1 VTDVDRTD
9 DALPG
14 GLRSGVLVDGDGNLL
29 GVEAASSRPEQAP
42 VTDAVVEAVEIPEPE
57 PDVWSEATVGFTSGP
72 LALRA
77 LRWIVAIAGG
87 LIAAYAVLLSDPPNL
102 VTHAW
107 IALALFVPVL
117 TLIDAETRY
126 LPNALVYPAGII
138 VALGALSG
146 VMSTGEWGSLAVA
159 LACAVMG
166 LLFYGTIWFLAPA
179 GGLGFGDVRLAFV
192 LGLALGLHGFYLA
205 AAAIVVVA
213 PLISVAFVAL
223 IAVRNFLTGRGAPDG
238 VPFGPGMLLS
248 ALVLML
254 AEGHVPVLI

>member
-1 VTDVDRTD
+1 MTDADQTN

-14 GLRSGVLVDGDGNLL
+14 GLRSGVLVDGDGSLL
-29 GVEAASSRPEQAP
+29 GAEAISSRPEQDP
-42 VTDAVVEAVEIPEPE
+42 TTDTVDVSEPE
-57 PDVWSEATVGFTSGP
+57 PDVWAEATAGFTSGP

-77 LRWIVAIAGG
+77 LRWVVATAGG
-87 LIAAYAVLLSDPPNL
+87 LLAAYAVLLSDPPNL

-126 LPNALVYPAGII
+126 LPNALVYPAGIL

-146 VMSTGEWGSLAVA
+146 VVSTGEWGSLAVA

-166 LLFYGTIWFLAPA
+166 FLFYGTIWFLAPA

-205 AAAIVVVA
+205 AAGIVVVA
-213 PLISVAFVAL
+213 PLVSVAFVSL
-223 IAVRNFLTGRGAPDG
+223 IAVRNLLTGRGAPDG

-254 AEGHVPVLI
+254 AEGHIPVLI